1 MTQDTEPHGAPEASP
16 KATQDTEPHG
26 AAEASPKATQDTDP
40 HGAAVELR
48 GVTRVEDGSEILR
61 GIDWSV
67 HSGERW
73 VVLGRNG
80 CGKTTLMRIVSLY
93 LHPTRGT
100 VNVLG
105 NVLGRSDIRRARERI
120 GWSSASFADMLRPQL
135 SATEI
140 VMTARNAALEPWW
153 HTYSDDDRA
162 RARGLLERVGIGAL
176 ADRAF
181 ATCSSGERQRV
192 LLARTLMND
201 PGLILLDE
209 PTAAL
214 DLAGREQLIVTLDD
228 LAVDPTTPPV
238 VLVTHHVEEIPPAFT
253 HVLLL
258 HGGRALAQ
266 GPIEETLTEANL
278 SACFG
283 IDVAMERRDG
293 RYAAWARR

>member
-1 MTQDTEPHGAPEASP
+1 MREPSAVNNEPEP
-16 KATQDTEPHG
+16 V
-26 AAEASPKATQDTDP
+26 
-40 HGAAVELR
+40 VELR
-48 GVTRVEDGSEILR
+48 GIIRIEDGHEILR
-61 GIDWSV
+61 GIDWTV
-67 HSGERW
+67 RQGERW

-93 LHPTRGT
+93 LHPSHGF
-100 VNVLG
+100 VCVLG

-135 SATEI
+135 TAAEI
-140 VMTARNAALEPWW
+140 VMTARYAALEPWW
-153 HTYSDDDRA
+153 HTYTEAEVSRA
-162 RARGLLERVGIGAL
+162 RELLARVGVGAL
-176 ADRAF
+176 ADRPF
-181 ATCSSGERQRV
+181 TTFSSGERQRV

-214 DLAGREQLIVTLDD
+214 DLAGREELIATLDD
-228 LAVDPTTPPV
+228 LALDPTTPPV
-238 VLVTHHVEEIPPAFT
+238 ILVTHHVEEIPPAFT

-258 HGGRALAQ
+258 REGRVLAQ
-266 GPIEETLTEANL
+266 GPIADTLTEANL

-283 IDVAMERRDG
+283 LDVALERRDG